1 MRIYLVGFM
10 GSGKT
15 TFGRKL
21 AQKLGYAFADLD
33 ERLTA
38 YTGKTIPELFAN
50 LGETGFRKLEQ
61 EVLHQTMADADVV
74 VSTGG
79 GTPCFFDNMAWMN
92 TNGKTVYMHLDAK
105 ALANRLEHAKSPRP
119 LLAGRKG
126 EELLTFIEE
135 KLAERQVFYQ
145 QANMMVSGIDLTPE
159 KLLIYLEAAQVR

>member
-33 ERLTA
+33 ERLA
-38 YTGKTIPELFAN
+38 AQSGKTIPELFAN
-50 LGETGFRKLEQ
+50 LGEAEFRKLEQ

-92 TNGKTVYMHLDAK
+92 KQGVTIWLDEPLTAIAARLAPEKEHRPLIAKLSDSELLAFLEKQRAERLSFYSSAQIHLQDETITPDSFK
-105 ALANRLEHAKSPRP
+105 RALA
-119 LLAGRKG
+119 
-126 EELLTFIEE
+126 
-135 KLAERQVFYQ
+135 KL
-145 QANMMVSGIDLTPE
+145 
-159 KLLIYLEAAQVR
+159 